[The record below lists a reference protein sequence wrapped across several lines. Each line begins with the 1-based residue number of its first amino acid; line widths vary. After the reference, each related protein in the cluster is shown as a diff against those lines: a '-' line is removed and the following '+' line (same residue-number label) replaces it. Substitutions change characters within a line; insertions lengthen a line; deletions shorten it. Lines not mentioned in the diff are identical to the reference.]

1 MKSEIIKQEKTVV
14 EIKVTFPQEEMAEQ
28 LEKTYKNISQKA
40 NIKGF
45 RKGKVPRAIL
55 EKLYP
60 KQSILPEV
68 AEDLLTQSLQDIVE
82 EYDLTLITDP
92 DIKVEKLELGADFVV
107 NVTFNVEPDFELP
120 SLEDIK
126 ATKTVVKITDLMV
139 DDELREI
146 QKSYPKTAPTYEDR
160 ALVEGDVASV
170 KYTTEIYYDDATTHK
185 SDEEFKS
192 DIKLEKGYTRPE
204 FLKDLVGKKPGEK
217 VKIEIVY
224 SADSSAKTKERKISK
239 SIYNIEILGI
249 LKEELPELTD
259 DFVKEL
265 SQGKIE
271 SLEALKADI
280 RTQLESMEES
290 RAQETLKADVM
301 EKISNVLEIELPE
314 VMVSREKENIKKR
327 QETECEKEQMSLED
341 FLKKNNIS
349 QEENEKKIDE
359 IAKQTVKNTLILNRV
374 VRDFDVALEE
384 ADYNKELLNMAM
396 KMGISPKQISDNLM
410 KNEQAF
416 ASFKESVLMKK
427 ALDVLVSKVN
437 ITVNSVTR
445 EDFAET
451 LEKMQESAKSK
462 AAKKSSKTAKTT
474 DTGTKEKKTTATK
487 SKATS
492 KAKTASTQNETV
504 KEPAKKTRKTSKTKT
519 QTEQLSLDL
528 D

>member
-14 EIKVTFPQEEMAEQ
+14 EIKVTFPQEEIAEQ

-45 RKGKVPRAIL
+45 RKGKVPRVIL

-82 EYDLTLITDP
+82 EYDLTLIADP
-92 DIKVEKLELGADFVV
+92 DIKVEKLELYADFVV
-107 NVTFNVEPDFELP
+107 NITFNVEPEFELP
-120 SLEDIK
+120 NLEDIK

-139 DDELREI
+139 DDELKEI
-146 QKSYPKTAPTYEDR
+146 QRSYPKTAPTYEER

-170 KYTTEIYYDDATTHK
+170 KYTTEIYYDDSTTHK

-239 SIYNIEILGI
+239 SIYDIEILGI
-249 LKEELPELTD
+249 LKEEMPELTD

-271 SLEALKADI
+271 SLEVLKTDI

-301 EKISNVLEIELPE
+301 EKISNALDIELPE

-427 ALDVLVSKVN
+427 ALDVLISKVN
-437 ITVNSVTR
+437 VTVNSVTR

-451 LEKMQESAKSK
+451 LEKMQEFSKSK
-462 AAKKSSKTAKTT
+462 IAKKASKTARPT
-474 DTGTKEKKTTATK
+474 DTASKEKKTTTAK
-487 SKATS
+487 S
-492 KAKTASTQNETV
+492 KAKTTATQDKAT
-504 KEPAKKTRKTSKTKT
+504 KEPAKRTKKTKK